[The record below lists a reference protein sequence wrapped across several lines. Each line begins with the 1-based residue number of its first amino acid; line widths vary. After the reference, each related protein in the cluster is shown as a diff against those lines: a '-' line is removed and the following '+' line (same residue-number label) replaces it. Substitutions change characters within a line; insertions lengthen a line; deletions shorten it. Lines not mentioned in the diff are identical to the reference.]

1 MREKIAVTRGEI
13 AAIRMQLARMK
24 ENVAVA
30 GKEKMEGN
38 DRIEPM
44 AGKENSEQVEGKE
57 EMVGNEATEPT
68 AGEETPATMP
78 PPASETPMQPPA
90 KILRLKSNRAI
101 PEKVTI
107 SRVDTSDF
115 KVVEGPTKTTKKP
128 AQSGAYL
135 SSFGSVLSAL
145 QSGNNHSYDEQ
156 SEPVVVSS
164 TPVAVTVE
172 MDPARG
178 RQQRRRKVPQQAPS
192 EPVAVMEKP
201 RDMKDYHVPEDMNVA
216 INKEALDEVVQ
227 ELGSNQP
234 AFMKRMIE
242 ELKGKWSV
250 CCKQTQFLGDY
261 VP

>member
-1 MREKIAVTRGEI
+1 MTRGEI
-13 AAIRMQLARMK
+13 AAIRAQLARMK
-24 ENVAVA
+24 VSVAGNVADNVAGNESVRQLEGKETVAGNGSVSQTVA
-30 GKEKMEGN
+30 GKEETHSTT
-38 DRIEPM
+38 D
-44 AGKENSEQVEGKE
+44 
-57 EMVGNEATEPT
+57 T
-68 AGEETPATMP
+68 ETPMQ
-78 PPASETPMQPPA
+78 PPANETPMQPPA
-90 KILRLKSNRAI
+90 KILRLKTNRTI

-115 KVVEGPTKTTKKP
+115 TVVEGPTKTKKP

-156 SEPVVVSS
+156 PAPVVVSS
-164 TPVAVTVE
+164 TPIAMTVE

-178 RQQRRRKVPQQAPS
+178 RQQRRRKVAQQAAS

-227 ELGSNQP
+227 ELGSDQP

-242 ELKGKWSV
+242 ELKGKWGV
-250 CCKQTQFLGDY
+250 CWKQRIQFLGDY

>member
-24 ENVAVA
+24 ENVAVPVA
-30 GKEKMEGN
+30 GKEEMEGKEKMEGKEEMAPMAGKKTN
-38 DRIEPM
+38 EPM
-44 AGKENSEQVEGKE
+44 AGK
-57 EMVGNEATEPT
+57 
-68 AGEETPATMP
+68 EETPATMP
-78 PPASETPMQPPA
+78 PPATETPMQPPA
-90 KILRLKSNRAI
+90 KILRLKSNRPL

-115 KVVEGPTKTTKKP
+115 KVVEGPTKTKKP

-145 QSGNNHSYDEQ
+145 QTGSNHSYDEQ
-156 SEPVVVSS
+156 PEPVVVSS

-192 EPVAVMEKP
+192 EPVTVMEKP

-242 ELKGKWSV
+242 ELKGK
-250 CCKQTQFLGDY
+250 
-261 VP
+261 

>member
-1 MREKIAVTRGEI
+1 MTRGEI
-13 AAIRMQLARMK
+13 AAIRAQLARMK
-24 ENVAVA
+24 VSVAGNVADNVAGNESVRQLEGKETVAGNGSVSQTVA
-30 GKEKMEGN
+30 GKE
-38 DRIEPM
+38 
-44 AGKENSEQVEGKE
+44 
-57 EMVGNEATEPT
+57 
-68 AGEETPATMP
+68 ETHSTTDT
-78 PPASETPMQPPA
+78 ETPMQPPA
-90 KILRLKSNRAI
+90 KILRLKTNRTI

-115 KVVEGPTKTTKKP
+115 TVVEGPTKTKTP
-128 AQSGAYL
+128 AHSGAYL

-156 SEPVVVSS
+156 PAPVVVSS
-164 TPVAVTVE
+164 TPIAMTVE

-178 RQQRRRKVPQQAPS
+178 RQQRRRKVAQQAAS

-227 ELGSNQP
+227 ELGSDQP

-242 ELKGKWSV
+242 ELKGKWGV
-250 CCKQTQFLGDY
+250 C
-261 VP
+261 

>member
-1 MREKIAVTRGEI
+1 
-13 AAIRMQLARMK
+13 MQLARMK

-38 DRIEPM
+38 DRMEPM

-78 PPASETPMQPPA
+78 PPA

-156 SEPVVVSS
+156 PEPVVVSS

>member
-24 ENVAVA
+24 ENVA

-38 DRIEPM
+38 DRMELM

-156 SEPVVVSS
+156 PEPVVVSS